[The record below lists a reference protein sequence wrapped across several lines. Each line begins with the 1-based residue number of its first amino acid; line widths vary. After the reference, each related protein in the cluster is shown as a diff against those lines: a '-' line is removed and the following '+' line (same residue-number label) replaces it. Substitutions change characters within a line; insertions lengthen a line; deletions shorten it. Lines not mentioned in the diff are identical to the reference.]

1 MPAPDAFI
9 LFNEKEEAVARIV
22 GGLQDLGV
30 STYSSPRDIPGGE
43 EWNAIEQKRLHEAR
57 TVVLFLGDLG
67 WEPNHVVLVGQAQ
80 ALGKR
85 IIPVRIGEWPENSSD
100 PARRLFRE
108 LRYWDLREIN
118 DESLKQLAEDILEGE
133 RMPRATNE
141 FDEIVNA
148 LVDGDEAKRAEVLRR
163 VQSSISLDKSALA
176 ARLRQE
182 IMERFGA
189 EERSFASA
197 FRDPRKVPSIRSWM
211 LSAII
216 WADAERVENRDLI
229 LAHIHQEREPEH
241 IVRYWV
247 LAGLH
252 QVNASYKREAVD
264 HCLSDEAPDVSALA
278 RAIGDPSDRNLIVEF
293 RKKLHSPEFENAW
306 AVLRVLRIVPIP
318 DLATDVCRLFTDLE
332 ASVPLAYD
340 SLYALCHPIMAEEAV
355 KSLAER
361 MSVRDVVARVIAVA
375 RGAKANANAV
385 RDFTVFLAACPN
397 SEVNAALREAEN
409 NEPDRNTARL
419 LSRFLRE
426 YRNEANNNQLFI
438 PGFDSDAIDVSK
450 DPLDI
455 REDVQTLTAV
465 MLAGEVK
472 PPLAI
477 GLFGDWGSGKSFFMQ
492 SMIAAAN
499 GLAERAAKEPNS
511 KFCSH
516 IVQIEFNAW
525 YYVDTNLWASLV
537 SHILESLAAY
547 VSPEKTPEQKQAALV
562 KELGSAKA
570 AVTEVEA
577 EKKHTNELVASRE
590 QELQNLQTE
599 RQKKEIKLS
608 DLRASDL
615 KTLLKDNAGL
625 QGELKTSLEELGIPG
640 AINEAADLSRAVS
653 EAYTVRGR
661 VTALLVALTRP
672 KDRWLV
678 IGLLLLVLFV
688 APLVALVLHQ
698 LKATGFMVRLTTLTT
713 EAVAIITAAVAFLR
727 KALEHVKTGVDKV
740 EKAKQQV
747 DELLAVKRRQ
757 ISEEEMKLQSEI
769 ASLKAQ
775 EEGAASKLSAA
786 KARVLELEE
795 RIQSLKEGR
804 SLAYFLAERTR
815 SEDYRKHLG
824 LISTIRQDF
833 KSLGERLDPAN
844 ADESS
849 NLRPVQRIILYI
861 DDLDRIP
868 AEKVMDVLQAVHLL
882 LAYRLFVV
890 VVGVDPRWLLHS
902 LGSTYTAFRSDGRRF
917 QRDAKVWRTT
927 PQNYLEKIFQ
937 IPFSLRPM
945 SPTGFGKL
953 MSGLLT
959 PSSRRETAKIPD
971 KKEDRPK
978 PDPGLVG
985 QGSGHSPVVT
995 PSPEQGTSEKDSLP
1009 SKEEPEFVIN
1019 EDSLTIQE
1027 WEATFAQELFDVI
1040 ATPRAAKRFSN
1051 IYRILKAP
1059 IRPQQLAQFEGSA
1072 EALGE
1077 FQLPMLLL
1085 AFLIAQPAEA
1095 AVAFPMLYQHAGKG
1109 KDIRDSMS
1117 LLKREEPSLAP
1128 VLERLDPIIALKAF
1142 PGDASLLV
1150 EWIPRVSR
1158 FSFEVGRAIQ
1168 KMTPIIKSPRG
1179 LSLGS
1184 AM

>member
-1 MPAPDAFI
+1 MPALDAFI
-9 LFNEKEEAVARIV
+9 LFNEKEEAVERIV
-22 GGLQDLGV
+22 DRLEGMGV
-30 STYSSPRDIPGGE
+30 TTYFWRRDIPFGGE
-43 EWNAIEQKRLHEAR
+43 FNKVEQDKLREAR
-57 TVVLFLGDLG
+57 TVVVFLGDRG
-67 WEPNHVVLVGQAQ
+67 WGPTQLLLAEQAQ
-80 ALGKR
+80 SLEKR
-85 IIPVRIGEWPENSSD
+85 IIPVKIGDAPPDSFDE
-100 PARRLFRE
+100 AHGLFRK
-108 LRYWDLREIN
+108 RYVDLGKRD
-118 DESLKQLAEDILEGE
+118 DESLKQLADAILDSQGKPEA
-133 RMPRATNE
+133 RDE

-148 LVDGDEAKRAEVLRR
+148 LVDGDEAKRAEILRR
-163 VQSSISLDKSALA
+163 IQTSVSLDKPALA
-176 ARLRQE
+176 ARLRHE
-182 IMERFGA
+182 IAERFSVA
-189 EERSFASA
+189 HEKDFASA
-197 FRDPRKVPSIRSWM
+197 FRDPKKIPSIRSWM
-211 LSAII
+211 LSSII
-216 WADAERVENRDLI
+216 WVDAESTENSDLI
-229 LAHIHQEREPEH
+229 LAHLLEEHEPDH
-241 IVRYWV
+241 IVRFWV
-247 LAGLH
+247 LAGLY
-252 QVNASYKREAVD
+252 QVDATYISAAVAR
-264 HCLSDEAPDVSALA
+264 CISDKSKDVSTLALA
-278 RAIGDPSDRNLIVEF
+278 ISDSKNGNLISEF
-293 RKKLHSPEFENAW
+293 RNQLLSPESGNAW
-306 AVLRVLRIVPIP
+306 AMLRVLRIVPIP
-318 DLATDVCRLFTDLE
+318 DVATDVCRLFTELE
-332 ASVPLAYD
+332 ASAPLAYD
-340 SLYALCHPIMAEEAV
+340 SLYALCQPVMAEEAV
-355 KSLAER
+355 KLLAKR
-361 MSVRDVVARVIAVA
+361 MSVRDIVARVIAVA
-375 RGAKANANAV
+375 RGAKADASAV

-397 SEVNAALREAEN
+397 SEVDTALGQAES
-409 NEPDRNTARL
+409 NEGDRYTARL
-419 LSRFLRE
+419 LRRFLRE
-426 YRNEANNNQLFI
+426 SRNQDSDNQLFI

-465 MLAGEVK
+465 MLAGEVR

-499 GLAERAAKEPNS
+499 SLAERAAKEPNS

-547 VSPEKTPEQKQAALV
+547 VSPEATPEQKQAALV

-577 EKKHTNELVASRE
+577 EKRHTNELVASRE

-615 KTLLKDNAGL
+615 KTLLKDNKSL
-625 QGELKTSLEELGIPG
+625 RGELKTSLEELGLPG
-640 AINEAADLSRAVS
+640 AINEAADLSRVVS
-653 EAYTVRGR
+653 EAYTVWGR
-661 VTALLVALTRP
+661 VTALLVALTKP
-672 KDRWLV
+672 KNRWLV

-688 APLVALVLHQ
+688 APLVALILHK
-698 LKATGFMVRLTTLTT
+698 LKASEFMVRLTTLTT

-727 KALEHVKTGVDKV
+727 KALEHVKTGVDRV
-740 EKAKQQV
+740 EKAKQRV
-747 DELLAVKRRQ
+747 DELLAAKRRQ

-824 LISTIRQDF
+824 LISIIRQDF

-844 ADESS
+844 SDKSS
-849 NLRPVQRIILYI
+849 TLRPVQRIILYI
-861 DDLDRIP
+861 DDLDRVP

-902 LGSTYTAFRSDGRRF
+902 LGSTYTAFQSDGRRF

-945 SPTGFGKL
+945 SPTGFGRL

-959 PSSRRETAKIPD
+959 PGSRGKAKGPD
-971 KKEDRPK
+971 GKEGGAK
-978 PDPGLVG
+978 PDPGPG
-985 QGSGHSPVVT
+985 AQASGHSPGVAPT
-995 PSPEQGTSEKDSLP
+995 PGQGTPVQASLP
-1009 SKEEPEFVIN
+1009 AKEEPEFVIN

-1027 WEATFAQELFDVI
+1027 WEGAFAQELFDVI

-1059 IRPQQLAQFEGSA
+1059 IRHRQLSQFEGSA

-1095 AVAFPMLYQHAGKG
+1095 AIVFPPLYQHARNGKNLL
-1109 KDIRDSMS
+1109 DSMS
-1117 LLKREEPSLAP
+1117 LLKREVGSPSLTP
-1128 VLERLDPIIALKAF
+1128 VLERLDPIIASKAF
-1142 PGDASLLV
+1142 PGHASLLV

-1168 KMTPIIKSPRG
+1168 KMNPRLKPASG
-1179 LSLGS
+1179 
-1184 AM
+1184 